1 MHISFVMDGNGRW
14 AQSRNLP
21 RTFGHKEGAKTLRK
35 LIPALAERGVLEA
48 TFYAFSTE
56 NWKRPLDEV
65 RLLMKLFEENLK
77 TQVKEIHK
85 NNGVFRVIGSREK
98 LSPKIIRLIEDSE
111 QLTSKN
117 TGIRIN
123 IAVDYGGKSEV
134 VEAVKKIAG
143 LAIDQEIEI
152 DDIDEQLVE
161 SHLMLKSSPDL
172 MIRTGGEKRLSNYLL
187 WQHAYSEFMF
197 LDVLWPDFNPEI
209 LVQCIERFK
218 MRNRRF
224 GGL

>member
-35 LIPALAERGVLEA
+35 LIPALAEQGVTEA

-56 NWKRPLDEV
+56 NWKRPSDEV

-85 NNGVFRVIGSREK
+85 NNGVFRVIGGRER
-98 LSPKIIRLIEDSE
+98 LSPKIVRLIEDSE
-111 QLTSKN
+111 RMTSQN

-123 IAVDYGGKSEV
+123 IAVDYGGRSEIV
-134 VEAVKKIAG
+134 AAVRQIAG
-143 LAIDQEIEI
+143 LAIERKIDIE
-152 DDIDEQLVE
+152 DIDERLVE
-161 SHLMLKSSPDL
+161 SHLMLDASPDL

-197 LDVLWPDFNPEI
+197 LDELWPDFNTA
-209 LVQCIERFK
+209 LLTQCIDRFK